1 MTITSLLSKRYDQ
14 LNSEGKF
21 NFTLANCKNRPQ
33 LEIMGSQGANLMKK
47 LAIIS
52 CLILLGS
59 PVFAAK
65 GQGPKAQARKACKAE
80 MPSASKAEL
89 KKCVMG
95 KLKK

>member
-1 MTITSLLSKRYDQ
+1 
-14 LNSEGKF
+14 
-21 NFTLANCKNRPQ
+21 
-33 LEIMGSQGANLMKK
+33 MKK